1 MRLRAALLMPAIAAF
16 GLGTAPLVTAAISAA
31 PASSAVGSC
40 IIDPIN
46 GGCMSVPCPKPLNCI
61 ENTGTTAAPAANRA
75 VAACIVNP
83 FNDGGCL
90 PTPCP
95 QKPVPFTC
103 IESTG
108 TTAVAAK
115 A

>member
-16 GLGTAPLVTAAISAA
+16 GLGTAPLVTAAISVA
-31 PASSAVGSC
+31 PASSAVGS
-40 IIDPIN
+40 
-46 GGCMSVPCPKPLNCI
+46 
-61 ENTGTTAAPAANRA
+61 
-75 VAACIVNP
+75 CIVNP

-90 PTPCP
+90 PVPCP

-115 A
+115 V